1 MGMTVLDVISY
12 QIHPESR
19 KVPCGINEVRD
30 KGVGRLRFR
39 RNSGES
45 VRSEYPRTLLQ
56 PDRATVN
63 SPWREPWEKGT
74 RGKPRMGRK
83 TTAPRSFAPCR
94 GFVNLAISPWLTP
107 WAILCRSYEL
117 RFAAFTESQFFCRAP
132 ASMREAAPYLPDEP
146 NPPAPLCESA
156 KPPSTHSTGS

>member
-1 MGMTVLDVISY
+1 MLSVIKFTPKAAKCLAASMRCATR
-12 QIHPESR
+12 EWGD
-19 KVPCGINEVRD
+19 CG
-30 KGVGRLRFR
+30 FR

-56 PDRATVN
+56 PDRATEN
-63 SPWREPWEKGT
+63 SPWREPWEKGA

-132 ASMREAAPYLPDEP
+132 ASMREAAHYRPDEP
-146 NPPAPLCESA
+146 NPVALTSFDSQHLRNPNSLVAHP
-156 KPPSTHSTGS
+156 HQ